1 MSDERLDRFE
11 HRLDKLGVDVGVL
24 QTDVA
29 VMKTDVAV
37 MKTDVAVLKTDVGGL
52 KTDVSDL
59 RRYMGV
65 LHEEV
70 LDRIRGIGE
79 DDRLRREMQ
88 AGFAQM
94 REMFQNHAVP
104 GEAVDRAHSATLAD
118 HEVRISA
125 IERT

>member
-29 VMKTDVAV
+29 ML
-37 MKTDVAVLKTDVGGL
+37 KTDVAVLKTDVGGL

>member
-1 MSDERLDRFE
+1 MSDERSERSEL
-11 HRLDKLGVDVGVL
+11 RLDKLSADVGVL
-24 QTDVA
+24 QADVA
-29 VMKTDVAV
+29 VL
-37 MKTDVAVLKTDVGGL
+37 KTDVAVLKTDVGEL

-94 REMFQNHAVP
+94 REIFKNHTVP
-104 GEAVDRAHSATLAD
+104 GEALDRAHSATLAD
-118 HEVRISA
+118 HEIRISTL
-125 IERT
+125 ERR